1 MTQTETVMTKI
12 GRVMQKGE
20 HATSTKVLSELLSEL
35 LSSTAQ
41 DLNDSASRG
50 NQIEVERLNG
60 KIELIRDLRTITKS

>member
-50 NQIEVERLNG
+50 NQIEVERLSG
-60 KIELIRDLRTITKS
+60 QVSLLRDLKSLLS

>member
-1 MTQTETVMTKI
+1 MTQAETVMTKI

-50 NQIEVERLNG
+50 NQIEVERLSG
-60 KIELIRDLRTITKS
+60 QVSLLRDLKSLLS